1 MLCTSC
7 KNKSSNERCL
17 SPALKNLQFCG
28 KHAKAKNPRIWSVVN
43 STGRHAILIQ
53 KIWRGWI
60 VRHILKLAGSGV
72 LKRSICNNEEDVVT
86 FESKVHPFDFFSF
99 EEDGFVYWFDAK
111 TLLQITIN
119 HIKPSNPY
127 TRKEMSIETRK
138 RFKEFIVHRRF
149 WHRTLF
155 HEPSYIRDQD
165 KLLFM
170 YWVTICQI
178 LEENIF
184 IEVNP
189 TMFLLLNQAQL
200 WTFVGVLRHVL
211 LMWAKEHKTPH
222 SPRNFYY
229 IWIHNCW
236 KYQTYSLEPIKPTLI
251 TVGKTLLKILEA
263 SKHNYEVCFKIVSA
277 LHSL

>member
-7 KNKSSNERCL
+7 KNKTSNERCL

-28 KHAKAKNPRIWSVVN
+28 KHAKAKNPRLWSIVN
-43 STGRHAILIQ
+43 SADRHAVRIQ
-53 KIWRGWI
+53 KLWRGWI

-72 LKRSICNNEEDVVT
+72 LKRSVCNNEEDVVT
-86 FESKVHPFDFFSF
+86 FESNVHPFDYFSF
-99 EEDGFVYWFDAK
+99 EEDGFVYWFDSK

-119 HIKPSNPY
+119 NLKPSNPY
-127 TRKEMSIETRK
+127 TRKELSIETRK
-138 RFKEFIVHRRF
+138 RFKEFIVHRKFR
-149 WHRTLF
+149 HLPLF
-155 HEPSYIRDQD
+155 HEPTYLRDHD
-165 KLLFM
+165 KLVLM

-184 IEVNP
+184 IDVNP
-189 TMFLLLNQAQL
+189 SMFLLLNQAQL
-200 WTFVGVLRHVL
+200 WTLVGVLRHDL
-211 LMWAKEHKTPH
+211 LLWAKEHKTPH

-236 KYQTYSLEPIKPTLI
+236 KYQTYSIEPLKATL
-251 TVGKTLLKILEA
+251 TVVGKTLLKILEI